1 MIVSNTVI
9 PTGACAKALAK
20 WRELPLARRVQRTG
34 TSTSRRFARD
44 NSFDWNEEATR

>member
-9 PTGACAKALAK
+9 PTGACAKARAK

-34 TSTSRRFARD
+34 PSTSRRFARD
-44 NSFDWNEEATR
+44 DSSGWNEEAMR